1 MNKVPRGLQ
10 KGSSEIEEAEVDE
23 VPNGLQDDHWIQVIF
38 HFSNRKFDE
47 AIGAERWRDATTA
60 GYYSFL
66 EEREVVYDG

>member
-23 VPNGLQDDHWIQVIF
+23 VPNGLQDDHWIQVKF

-47 AIGAERWRDATTA
+47 AKGAERFARR
-60 GYYSFL
+60 YYCWAFL
-66 EEREVVYDG
+66 FFGGEGGGV